1 MEIRNLIT
9 FLTATEINNFTK
21 VAMMLGYSQSA
32 VTIQIRQL
40 EMELGVKLF
49 DRIGKRVTLT
59 SDGEKFIPYAK
70 KLLIDLEEAKD
81 ALKEDK
87 LQSGIIKLGIVE
99 SLLSA
104 EFPRILTE
112 FHKEYPNISVSITTG
127 TMEYLIDLLQ
137 HNEIDM
143 MYALDSQL
151 YRKNWIKVVNQPERV
166 VFIASAKHPLVGKKS
181 VTFDEINQYELILT
195 EKDVSYRYLLEQ
207 KLLEDGKTITPFLE
221 VGNIEFIK
229 RMLLNE
235 VGICYMP
242 LYTVEKELS
251 EKLLF
256 RIPCERYEIN
266 IYKQLIYRKDKW
278 INRPLNRLIEIIGA
292 ITESER

>member
-9 FLTATEINNFTK
+9 FLTATEITNFTK
-21 VAMMLGYSQSA
+21 VAKMLGYSQSA

-40 EMELGVKLF
+40 EKELGVKLF

-59 SDGEKFIPYAK
+59 GDGEKFIPYAK
-70 KLLIDLEEAKD
+70 KLLNDLEEAKD
-81 ALKEDK
+81 ALKEDT

-112 FHKEYPNISVSITTG
+112 FHKEYPNISVSISTG

-151 YRKNWIKVVNQPERV
+151 YRKNWVKAVNQPERV
-166 VFIASAKHPLVGKKS
+166 VFIASAKHPLVGKES
-181 VTFDEINQYELILT
+181 ITFDEINQYELILT

-251 EKLLF
+251 DKLLF
-256 RIPCERYEIN
+256 RIPCEKYEIN
-266 IYKQLIYRKDKW
+266 IYKQLIFRKDKW
-278 INRPLNRLIEIIGA
+278 INRSLSRLIEIISA
-292 ITESER
+292 ITES

>member
-112 FHKEYPNISVSITTG
+112 FHKECPNISVSITTG

-166 VFIASAKHPLVGKKS
+166 VFIASAKHSLVGKES

>member
-9 FLTATEINNFTK
+9 FLTAAEITNFTK
-21 VAMMLGYSQSA
+21 VARILGYTQSA

-40 EMELGVKLF
+40 EKELGVKLF
-49 DRIGKRVTLT
+49 DRTGKRVTLT
-59 SDGEKFIPYAK
+59 GDGERFIPYAK

-81 ALKEDK
+81 SLKDDA

-104 EFPRILTE
+104 EFPRILTK
-112 FHKEYPNISVSITTG
+112 FHQEYTHISISISTG

-151 YRKNWIKVVNQPERV
+151 YQKNWIKVVNLPERV
-166 VFIASAKHPLVGKKS
+166 AFIASAKHPLVGKES
-181 VTFDEINQYELILT
+181 VSFDEINQYDLILT
-195 EKDVSYRYLLEQ
+195 EKDVSYRYILEQ
-207 KLLEDGKTITPFLE
+207 KLLEDEKTITPFLE

-235 VGICYMP
+235 IGICYMP
-242 LYTVEKELS
+242 LYTVEKEIS
-251 EKLLF
+251 EKFLF
-256 RIPCERYEIN
+256 RIPCEKYEIN
-266 IYKQLIYRKDKW
+266 IYKQLIFRKDKW
-278 INRPLNRLIEIIGA
+278 INRPLNRLIEII
-292 ITESER
+292 SEIPER